1 MRRCRRSTRSS
12 AGTGE
17 RPLPAVK
24 SRPGRSI
31 APYLFIAPAMLGLGL
46 FKLYPIV
53 EGLRLSFYEVRL
65 IAGRLDFIGLAN
77 YAELAGD
84 PVILKATVNTLLFNA
99 VVTPAQVILALGLA
113 VLVNRNGRGI
123 QVFRSLFFIPA
134 VISLV
139 VASIIWKLMYAPDSG
154 LINGL
159 LAAAGLPRQTFLTN
173 RSQAMASLMGMVI
186 WKGVGY
192 WMIILLA
199 GLKEIPE
206 EIREAA
212 TVDGAG
218 PVRRFFT
225 ITLPLLSP
233 TLLFVVVADTVIN
246 FLLFVPVYVM
256 TQGGPSEATT
266 LLMFEVY
273 RNAFVYTRF
282 GYAAA
287 ISTVLLLV
295 IVIAVALQVRFLRVE
310 FEY

>member
-1 MRRCRRSTRSS
+1 MRRRFSW
-12 AGTGE
+12 
-17 RPLPAVK
+17 PL
-24 SRPGRSI
+24 
-31 APYLFIAPAMLGLGL
+31 APYLFIAPAILGLGL
-46 FKLYPIV
+46 FKLYPIL
-53 EGLRLSFYEVRL
+53 EGLFLSFYDVRP
-65 IAGRLDFIGLAN
+65 IARTKEFIGLAN
-77 YAELAGD
+77 FVELVHD
-84 PVILKATVNTLLFNA
+84 PVILKATLNTLLFNL
-99 VVTPAQVILALGLA
+99 VVTPIQVALALGLA
-113 VLVNRNGRGI
+113 AFVNRKGRVL
-123 QVFRSLFFIPA
+123 QVFRSLFFMPA

-159 LAAAGLPRQTFLTN
+159 LIAVGLPAQTFLTSQ
-173 RSQAMASLMGMVI
+173 SQAMTSLIGMVV

-192 WMIILLA
+192 WMVILLA
-199 GLKEIPE
+199 GLKDIPE
-206 EIREAA
+206 TIQEAA
-212 TVDGAG
+212 IVDGAG
-218 PVRRFFT
+218 PGRRFFF
-225 ITLPLLSP
+225 ITLPLLTP

-287 ISTVLLLV
+287 ISTALLLV
-295 IVIAVALQVRFLRVE
+295 IAIAVSIQMRFLRVE

>member
-1 MRRCRRSTRSS
+1 MRICCAFCRPMR
-12 AGTGE
+12 
-17 RPLPAVK
+17 
-24 SRPGRSI
+24 
-31 APYLFIAPAMLGLGL
+31 
-46 FKLYPIV
+46 
-53 EGLRLSFYEVRL
+53 
-65 IAGRLDFIGLAN
+65 
-77 YAELAGD
+77 
-84 PVILKATVNTLLFNA
+84 KATVNTLLFNA
-99 VVTPAQVILALGLA
+99 VVTPVQIVLALGLA
-113 VLVNRNGRGI
+113 LLVDRKGRGI
-123 QVFRSLFFIPA
+123 QVFRSLYFIPA

-159 LAAAGLPRQTFLTN
+159 LAAAGLPRQTFLTD

-206 EIREAA
+206 QLREAA

-256 TQGGPSEATT
+256 TQGGPNNASN
-266 LLMFEVY
+266 LLLY
-273 RNAFVYTRF
+273 YIWQAAFPQRRPE
-282 GYAAA
+282 YAAA
-287 ISTVLLLV
+287 ITIVLVLILIVLALVQIRLLERR
-295 IVIAVALQVRFLRVE
+295 IHYR
-310 FEY
+310 

>member
-1 MRRCRRSTRSS
+1 VTRRR
-12 AGTGE
+12 AWF
-17 RPLPAVK
+17 VV
-24 SRPGRSI
+24 
-31 APYLFIAPAMLGLGL
+31 PYLFIAPAMVGLGL
-46 FKLYPIV
+46 FKLYPIM
-53 EGLRLSFYEVRL
+53 EGLRLSFYDVRP
-65 IAGRLDFIGLAN
+65 IARTQEFIGLAN
-77 YAELAGD
+77 FLELVRD
-84 PVILKATVNTLLFNA
+84 PVILKATWNTLLFNLA
-99 VVTPAQVILALGLA
+99 VTPTQIVLALALA
-113 VLVNRNGRGI
+113 MLVNRKGRAV
-123 QVFRSLFFIPA
+123 QAFRSLFFMPA

-159 LAAAGLPRQTFLTN
+159 LIAVGIPAQMFLTSQ
-173 RSQAMASLMGMVI
+173 SQAMASLMGMVV

-192 WMIILLA
+192 WMVILLA
-199 GLKEIPE
+199 GLKDIPE
-206 EIREAA
+206 GIQEAA
-212 TVDGAG
+212 IVDGAG
-218 PVRRFFT
+218 PSRRFFS

-287 ISTVLLLV
+287 ISTALLLV
-295 IVIAVALQVRFLRVE
+295 IAVAVSIQMRFLRVE

>member
-1 MRRCRRSTRSS
+1 MRSS
-12 AGTGE
+12 GDTN
-17 RPLPAVK
+17 RPSAARKRRYSWSP
-24 SRPGRSI
+24 
-31 APYLFIAPAMLGLGL
+31 APYLFIAPAIVGLGL
-46 FKLYPIV
+46 FKLYPII
-53 EGLRLSFYEVRL
+53 EGLFLSFYDVRP
-65 IAGRLDFIGLAN
+65 IARTKEFIGLAN
-77 YAELAGD
+77 FVELVHD
-84 PVILKATVNTLLFNA
+84 PVILKATLNTLLFNL
-99 VVTPAQVILALGLA
+99 VVTPIQVALALGLA
-113 VLVNRNGRGI
+113 ALVNRKGRVI
-123 QVFRSLFFIPA
+123 QVFRSLFFMPA

-159 LAAAGLPRQTFLTN
+159 LIAVGLPAQPFLTSQ
-173 RSQAMASLMGMVI
+173 SQAMTSLIGMVV

-192 WMIILLA
+192 WMVILLA
-199 GLKEIPE
+199 GLKDIPE
-206 EIREAA
+206 TIQEAA
-212 TVDGAG
+212 IVDGAG
-218 PVRRFFT
+218 PGRRFFS
-225 ITLPLLSP
+225 ITLPLLTP

-287 ISTVLLLV
+287 ISTALLLV
-295 IVIAVALQVRFLRVE
+295 IAIAVSIQMRFLRVE

>member
-1 MRRCRRSTRSS
+1 M
-12 AGTGE
+12 A
-17 RPLPAVK
+17 
-24 SRPGRSI
+24 
-31 APYLFIAPAMLGLGL
+31 YLFLAPAMVGLGL
-46 FKLYPIV
+46 FKLYPIM
-53 EGLRLSFYEVRL
+53 EGLRLSFYDVRP
-65 IAGRLDFIGLAN
+65 IARTQEFIGLAN
-77 YAELAGD
+77 FAELMRD
-84 PVILKATVNTLLFNA
+84 PVILKATLNTLLFNL
-99 VVTPAQVILALGLA
+99 VVTPLQIALALGLA
-113 VLVNRNGRGI
+113 LLVNRKGRAI
-123 QVFRSLFFIPA
+123 QLFRSIFFMPA

-159 LAAAGLPRQTFLTN
+159 LVAMGVPPQTFLTSQ
-173 RSQAMASLMGMVI
+173 SQAMTSVIGMVV

-192 WMIILLA
+192 WMVILLA
-199 GLKEIPE
+199 GLKEVPE
-206 EIREAA
+206 GILEAA

-218 PVRRFFT
+218 PARRFFA

-287 ISTVLLLV
+287 ISTALLLV
-295 IVIAVALQVRFLRVE
+295 IAIAVTIQMRFLRVE

>member
-1 MRRCRRSTRSS
+1 MTRRRTWS
-12 AGTGE
+12 
-17 RPLPAVK
+17 V
-24 SRPGRSI
+24 
-31 APYLFIAPAMLGLGL
+31 APYLFIAPAMVGLGL

-53 EGLRLSFYEVRL
+53 EGLRLSFYEVRP
-65 IAGRLDFIGLAN
+65 IARTQEFIGLAN
-77 YAELAGD
+77 FLELIRD
-84 PVILKATVNTLLFNA
+84 PVILRATWNTLLFNL
-99 VVTPAQVILALGLA
+99 VVTPTQIALALGLA
-113 VLVNRNGRGI
+113 VLVNRKGRVVQG
-123 QVFRSLFFIPA
+123 FRSLFFMPA

-159 LAAAGLPRQTFLTN
+159 LISVGIPAQTFLTSQ
-173 RSQAMASLMGMVI
+173 SQAMASLMGMVV

-192 WMIILLA
+192 WMVILLA
-199 GLKEIPE
+199 GLKDIPE
-206 EIREAA
+206 GIQEAA
-212 TVDGAG
+212 IVDGAG
-218 PVRRFFT
+218 PTKRFFA

-273 RNAFVYTRF
+273 RNAFAYTRF

-287 ISTVLLLV
+287 ISTALLLV
-295 IVIAVALQVRFLRVE
+295 IAVAVSIQMRFLRVE